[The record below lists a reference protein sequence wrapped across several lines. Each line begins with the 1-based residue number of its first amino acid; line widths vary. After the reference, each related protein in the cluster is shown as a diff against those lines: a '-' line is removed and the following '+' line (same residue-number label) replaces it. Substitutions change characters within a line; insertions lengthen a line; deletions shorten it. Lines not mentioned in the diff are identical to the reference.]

1 MMFIIHRG
9 DRIIV
14 RLAGRLVGSCAE
26 DLRHATFH
34 AAALEID
41 LSDLTSADRDGQRS
55 LASLRRMG
63 ARFRAEGAYGQK
75 LCRRMRLPL
84 SP

>member
-1 MMFIIHRG
+1 MMSIIHRG

-26 DLRHATFH
+26 DLRDA
-34 AAALEID
+34 ALPGAALEVD
-41 LSDLTSADRDGQRS
+41 LSDLTFADLDGQRS

-63 ARFRAEGAYGQK
+63 ARFRAEGADE
-75 LCRRMRLPL
+75 
-84 SP
+84 